1 MIDKVYK
8 TIKEYELIDK
18 GDKILIGLSGGA
30 DSVCLTHI
38 LYTLCDTLKIT
49 LNTAHL
55 NHNIR
60 GAEADSDALFAQH
73 FSETLNIPF
82 ALRSERVSEYA
93 QKNGMSEELAGREL
107 RYAFF
112 NEYLKEHGFN
122 KIATAHNRNDNAETI
137 LMNFVRGSGI
147 KGLCGI
153 PHRRGNIIRP
163 ILDIERSEIEEY
175 CAKNGLSYVTDSTNN
190 QKVYTRNKI
199 RLELIPEIEKLL
211 NPNFVTTVTEN
222 ARLIK
227 SDAEFIEDAAKA
239 AYRDNVYDNRVDIKY
254 LLSQPFS
261 VSSRIVLEMVRE
273 AAGSISNFPSSFVYE
288 ITELIK
294 KGKSGAFVEL
304 PGDIGAYVEYG
315 KLYIGKSN
323 LTGDFE
329 YILPVNG
336 EVYIKELCK
345 TVKTEYVTEKS
356 GVGFYFAA
364 DKDDIIKLRNRRD
377 GDVFFPTGMD
387 GRKKVKDLFIDM
399 KLTRAER
406 SRAPILTINDEIA
419 GVIKKRYDKRFVFAG
434 KGIKIT
440 FI

>member
-60 GAEADSDALFAQH
+60 GAEADSDALFAQR

-93 QKNGMSEELAGREL
+93 RKNGMSEELACREL

-112 NEYLKEHGFN
+112 NEFLNEHGFN

-175 CAKNGLSYVTDSTNN
+175 CAKNGLSYVMDSTNN

-199 RLELIPEIEKLL
+199 RLEIIPEIEKLL

-227 SDAEFIEDAAKA
+227 SDAEFIENAAKA
-239 AYRDNVYDNRVDIKY
+239 AYRDNVYDNRADIKY

-261 VSSRIVLEMVRE
+261 VSSRIILEMVRE

-294 KGKSGAFVEL
+294 KGKSGAFIEL
-304 PGDIGAYVEYG
+304 PGEIGAYVEYG

-419 GVIKKRYDKRFVFAG
+419 GVIKKRYDKRFVFDG

>member
-60 GAEADSDALFAQH
+60 GAEADSDALFAQR

-93 QKNGMSEELAGREL
+93 RKNGMSEELAGREL

-112 NEYLKEHGFN
+112 NEFLKEHGFN

-227 SDAEFIEDAAKA
+227 SDAEFIEDAAKTE
-239 AYRDNVYDNRVDIKY
+239 YRDNVYDNRVDIKY

-261 VSSRIVLEMVRE
+261 VSSRIILEMVRA

-288 ITELIK
+288 IIELIK
-294 KGKSGAFVEL
+294 KGKSGAFIEL

-323 LTGDFE
+323 LTDDFE
-329 YILPVNG
+329 YTLPVNG
-336 EVYIKELCK
+336 EVYIKELGK
-345 TVKTEYVTEKS
+345 TVKTEYVTEKN

-364 DKDDIIKLRNRRD
+364 DKNDIIKLRNRRD

-406 SRAPILTINDEIA
+406 SRAPIVTINDEIA
-419 GVIKKRYDKRFVFAG
+419 GVIKKRYDKRFVFDG